1 MERKMSY
8 GNISR
13 QSGRRYQ
20 LMLRRKRFR
29 FLIICAAVVAVIAVV
44 VGISVSSVKNG
55 QTEQEEASADA
66 VPAATP
72 KPAPQIPPASEQ
84 NNLLKIAEDAAGREG
99 KACYLT
105 FDDGP
110 TNTVTPA
117 ILDVLKQYNVK
128 ATFFM
133 LGNMIEKNKDIA
145 RRVYDEG
152 HLLANHTY
160 SHDYKALYAT
170 GESFIGE
177 VEKTEG
183 LIREVT
189 GEEPFK
195 LMRFPGGSYNAG
207 DHAAEKQKYKTLLQ
221 EKGYYYVDW
230 NALNGDAESSSRTAE
245 QLLARMKETAGKDH
259 IVVLMHDAAAKKS
272 TAQALPSIIEYLKS
286 AGYEFY
292 RLDQIKYYETV
303 EEEDKPASM
312 IM

>member
-1 MERKMSY
+1 MDRKTYY
-8 GNISR
+8 GNRGR
-13 QSGRRYQ
+13 QDGRRYH
-20 LMLRRKRFR
+20 LVLRRKRFR
-29 FLIICAAVVAVIAVV
+29 FIMICAAVFAAAVII
-44 VGISVSSVKNG
+44 GIFISSVK
-55 QTEQEEASADA
+55 TDPAEQAEASADA

-117 ILDVLKQYNVK
+117 ILDVLKQYHVK

-133 LGNMIEKNKDIA
+133 LGSMIEKNRDIA
-145 RRVYDEG
+145 KRVYDEG

-170 GESFIGE
+170 EESFMGE

-183 LIREVT
+183 LICEVT

-195 LMRFPGGSYNAG
+195 LIRFPGGSYNAG
-207 DHAAEKQKYKTLLQ
+207 DHAAEKQKYKLLLQ

-230 NALNGDAESSSRTAE
+230 NALNGDAEGSSRTPE

-272 TAQALPSIIEYLKS
+272 TPEALPAIIEYLKS

-292 RLDQIKYYETV
+292 RLDEIKYYETG
-303 EEEDKPASM
+303 EEEKPASM